1 MVRIQLVKPMKDQEF
16 YNLVAAGLA
25 FGVVMVFLLTAVVGV
40 QANSA
45 QPAAPTSSGPAHM
58 YLTIQIN
65 PADGMPQYSPANFT
79 VPQGTVIF
87 TIADFDDVVNWS
99 ACTCT
104 VGGTVGGTELINGTS
119 VSQVPTSNAAHTFTV
134 PALGV
139 NVVSPGGGSTV
150 TFTLDLTQAGAF
162 VWICNAPC
170 GSDGYQG
177 TPMGT
182 AGYMSGTMTVA

>member
-1 MVRIQLVKPMKDQEF
+1 MKEQEY

-25 FGVVMVFLLTAVVGV
+25 FGVVLVFLLTAVIGAA
-40 QANSA
+40 ANSNA
-45 QPAAPTSSGPAHM
+45 PAAAPSGPAHM
-58 YLTIQIN
+58 YLTVQIN
-65 PADGMPQYSPANFT
+65 PDTGMPQYSPANFT
-79 VPQGTVIF
+79 VPTGEVVF
-87 TIADFDDVVNWS
+87 TIVDYDSVVNWS

-104 VGGTVGGTELINGTS
+104 VTGTVGGTELVNGTA
-119 VSQVPTSNAAHTFTV
+119 VSAVSTTNVAHTFTI

-139 NVVSPGGGSTV
+139 NALSPGGSV
-150 TFTLDLTQAGAF
+150 VSFTLDLSQAGTF

-182 AGYMSGTMTVA
+182 GGYMSGSMTVA